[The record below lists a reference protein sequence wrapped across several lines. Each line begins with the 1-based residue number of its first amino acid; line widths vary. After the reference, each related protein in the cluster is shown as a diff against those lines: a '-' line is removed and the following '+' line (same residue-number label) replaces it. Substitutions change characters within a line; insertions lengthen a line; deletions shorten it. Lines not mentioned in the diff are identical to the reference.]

1 MANKL
6 LLLFLLFATMPV
18 LAQAD
23 EQQVLKGRVQ
33 VDGAGLYGV
42 FIINTTTGAETKTDT
57 AGYFTIA
64 AQPNDGLA
72 VYNTKITTRKFVLK
86 PESFE
91 NQPLIITV
99 SNQAYELDEVVMD
112 KDMSVD
118 EVSLGLVPADQK
130 QYTVAERRVFT
141 ATSGILDPI
150 INAISGRTKM
160 LKKELQTEKKEVV
173 LEEAQYL
180 YTNEEVIEKL
190 KIPKAYVEGFW
201 YYAAEDP
208 KFSNALKNNDEGLAR
223 ILLYDL
229 AKHYL
234 ELLNS
239 KNE

>member
-1 MANKL
+1 
-6 LLLFLLFATMPV
+6 MP
-18 LAQAD
+18 LAAQND
-23 EQQVLKGRVQ
+23 EQQLLKGRVQ
-33 VDGAGLYGV
+33 VDGVGLYGV
-42 FIINTTTGAETKTDT
+42 FIINTTTGTETKTDR

-64 AQPNDGLA
+64 AKPNDGLA

-160 LKKELQTEKKEVV
+160 LKKELATERKKVV
-173 LEEAQYL
+173 LEDAQYL
-180 YTNEEVIEKL
+180 YSDEEVMEKL
-190 KIPKAYVEGFW
+190 NIPKAYVEGFW

-208 KFSNALKNNDEGLAR
+208 KFSNALKNNDDGLAR
-223 ILLYDL
+223 ILLYEL
-229 AKHYL
+229 AQKYMKFL
-234 ELLNS
+234 DS
-239 KNE
+239 KDE